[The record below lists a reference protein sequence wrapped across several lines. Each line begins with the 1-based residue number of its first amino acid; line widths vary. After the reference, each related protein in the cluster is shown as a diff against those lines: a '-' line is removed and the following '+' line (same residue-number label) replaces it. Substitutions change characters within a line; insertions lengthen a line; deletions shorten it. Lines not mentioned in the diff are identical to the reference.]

1 MSGFSNLD
9 KFRIMKKCLIA
20 FFLLSIQW
28 SVAQTLDIQGHRGA
42 RGLLPEN
49 TIPAFLRA
57 LDEGVTT
64 LELDVVITKDKQVV
78 ISHEPYMSGGICTK
92 PDGKPVESNESK
104 DFNIYQMTY
113 DEVKAFDCGS
123 RGNARFPEQQK
134 MATVK
139 PLLTDMIDRVE
150 DYLVKKNLPK
160 VSYNIELKSS
170 PSRDGVYHP
179 QIDEFSDIVQRTV
192 AQKLSKDRYTIQ
204 CFDFRVLQYFHKTY
218 PGVDL
223 VALIENRKGVK
234 ANIES
239 LGFTPQV
246 YSPYFKLISKKDIAW
261 CHEQGMKVVPW
272 TVNTLKDMKQ
282 LVEKGVDGII
292 TDYPDRAKGLGQ

>member
-1 MSGFSNLD
+1 
-9 KFRIMKKCLIA
+9 MKKCLTVLL
-20 FFLLSIQW
+20 LLSTHW

-64 LELDVVITKDKQVV
+64 LELDVVITKDKKVV
-78 ISHEPYMSGGICTK
+78 ISHEPYMSGSICTK
-92 PDGKPVESNESK
+92 PDGNAVAGKESQN
-104 DFNIYQMTY
+104 FNIYEMTY
-113 DEVKAFDCGS
+113 EEVKGFDCGS
-123 RGNARFPEQQK
+123 RGNTRFPEQQK
-134 MATVK
+134 MSAVK
-139 PLLTDMIDRVE
+139 PLLTDMIDAVE
-150 DYLVKKNLPK
+150 AYLAKNNLPK
-160 VSYNIELKSS
+160 VGYNIELKSS

-179 QIDEFSDIVQRTV
+179 QVNEFSDIVQNTI
-192 AQKLSKDRYTIQ
+192 ADKLPASRYTIQ

-218 PGVDL
+218 PDVSL
-223 VALIENRKGVK
+223 VALVENRKGVK

-246 YSPYFKLISKKDIAW
+246 YSPNFKLIGKKDIDY

-272 TVNTLKDMKQ
+272 TVNTVKDMNQ

-292 TDYPDRAKGLGQ
+292 TDYPDRAKALRH

>member
-1 MSGFSNLD
+1 
-9 KFRIMKKCLIA
+9 MKKYAVVFL
-20 FFLLSIQW
+20 LLSIQW

-92 PDGKPVESNESK
+92 PDGTAVATSESK
-104 DFNIYQMTY
+104 ELNIYEMTY
-113 DEVKAFDCGS
+113 EQVRAFDCGS

-134 MATVK
+134 IKTVK
-139 PLLTDMIDRVE
+139 PLLNDMIDAVE
-150 DYLVKKNLPK
+150 DYIAKNNLPK

-179 QIDEFSDIVQRTV
+179 MIKEFSDIVQATI
-192 AQKLSKDRYTIQ
+192 AAKLSADRYTIQ
-204 CFDFRVLQYFHKTY
+204 CFDFRVLQYFHKIY
-218 PGVDL
+218 PEVSL
-223 VALIENRKGVK
+223 VALVENRKGVA

-239 LGFTPQV
+239 LGFIPQV
-246 YSPYFKLISKKDIAW
+246 YSPNFRLIGKKDVAY

-272 TVNTLKDMKQ
+272 TVNTVKDMKR
-282 LVEKGVDGII
+282 LVKNGVDGII
-292 TDYPDRAKGLGQ
+292 TDYPDRAKGLSN

>member
-1 MSGFSNLD
+1 
-9 KFRIMKKCLIA
+9 MKKCLLAI
-20 FFLLSIQW
+20 LLLAMQW
-28 SVAQTLDIQGHRGA
+28 SQAQTLDIQGHRGA

-49 TIPAFLRA
+49 SIPAFLRA

-78 ISHEPYMSGGICTK
+78 VSHEPYMSGSICSK
-92 PDGKPVESNESK
+92 PDGSLVEANESQQL
-104 DFNIYQMTY
+104 NIYQMTY
-113 DEVKAFDCGS
+113 EEVKAFDCGS
-123 RGNARFPEQQK
+123 RGNKRFPEQQK

-139 PLLTDMIDRVE
+139 PLLIDMIETVE
-150 DYLVKKNLPK
+150 DYLIKNNLPK

-170 PSRDGVYHP
+170 PSKDGVYHP
-179 QIDEFSDIVQRTV
+179 QVNEFSDIVQRTI
-192 AQKLSKDRYTIQ
+192 AAKLSKERYTVQ

-218 PGVDL
+218 PEVSL
-223 VALIENRKGVK
+223 VALVENRKGVK
-234 ANIES
+234 ANMDD
-239 LGFTPQV
+239 LGFIPQV
-246 YSPYFKLISKKDIAW
+246 YSPNFRLISKKDIAY

-292 TDYPDRAKGLGQ
+292 TDYPDRAKELDR

>member
-1 MSGFSNLD
+1 
-9 KFRIMKKCLIA
+9 MKKCLTVLL
-20 FFLLSIQW
+20 LLSIHW

-64 LELDVVITKDKQVV
+64 LELDVVITKDKRVV
-78 ISHEPYMSGGICTK
+78 ISHEPYMSGSICTK
-92 PDGKPVESNESK
+92 PDGNPVAGKESQN
-104 DFNIYQMTY
+104 FNIYEMTY
-113 DEVKAFDCGS
+113 EEVKGFDCGS
-123 RGNARFPEQQK
+123 RGNTRFPEQQK
-134 MATVK
+134 MSAVK
-139 PLLTDMIDRVE
+139 PLLTDMIDAVE
-150 DYLVKKNLPK
+150 AYLAKNNLPK
-160 VSYNIELKSS
+160 VGYNIELKSS

-179 QIDEFSDIVQRTV
+179 QVNEFSDIVQNTI
-192 AQKLSKDRYTIQ
+192 ADKLSANRYTIQ

-218 PGVDL
+218 PDVSL
-223 VALIENRKGVK
+223 VALVENRKGVK

-246 YSPYFKLISKKDIAW
+246 YSPYFKLIGKKDIDY

-272 TVNTLKDMKQ
+272 TVNTVKDMNQ

-292 TDYPDRAKGLGQ
+292 TDYPDRAKALRH